1 MNTAVTQ
8 KMKEKIVS
16 IVSLLIFYQTT
27 RRNSLLSLFEHP
39 SLVLFLNQW
48 FLSKRTSYFCL
59 VSFKKS

>member
-16 IVSLLIFYQTT
+16 IVSLLIFYQAT
-27 RRNSLLSLFEHP
+27 RRNSLLSLLEHP

-48 FLSKRTSYFCL
+48 LLSKRTSYFCM
-59 VSFKKS
+59 VSFKQS